1 MYAQAKLLLL
11 HYMPD
16 VLKKGMW
23 FMSIKQNSYNDH
35 YYSVHELN
43 HIPLDMDS
51 YINNYGF
58 PVLPVIYSMFN
69 NNPDEPESILATP
82 EQIGWYDK
90 GDDSDELS
98 NIDVNTINYI
108 LENYDGELAI
118 EMENQE
124 EVVLFQGLVTI
135 RTTDNV
141 PYGDDEDDD
150 DEWIYDHPQDKTD
163 YDPEDYDSE

>member
-16 VLKKGMW
+16 TLIKGMW

-51 YINNYGF
+51 YINNNGF

-69 NNPDEPESILATP
+69 NNPDEPERILATP
-82 EQIGWYDK
+82 TQIGWYDK
-90 GDDSDELS
+90 GDYSDELS
-98 NIDVNTINYI
+98 TLDITTINHI

-118 EMENQE
+118 EMEDNE
-124 EVVLFQGLVTI
+124 NALLFEGLVTI
-135 RTTDNV
+135 RTIDNV
-141 PYGDDEDDD
+141 SYGDDDEDDD
-150 DEWIYDHPQDKTD
+150 EEEWDYNPYD
-163 YDPEDYDSE
+163 YESE